1 MQSATRSRESFL
13 SRGGSSRIRRGV
25 YQNPKERRVPRKS
38 SVNKNAAE
46 ETRSAQARS
55 RYVCPSVLCVKKKL
69 YCHQTADVTFFFVKL
84 TLQSLH
90 FRFHLVFARWR
101 CAVSLLATLVR
112 PRRNC
117 FQTFCFRIDVVC
129 LTFGDCAVSL
139 PTLCGDGSPIGWVD
153 CCKLSLPFVP
163 NVNPWYF
170 TDPNCRPHF
179 DLLEQSPLEISTVFG
194 LLSAWGVL

>member
-1 MQSATRSRESFL
+1 MQSTTRSRESFL

-55 RYVCPSVLCVKKKL
+55 RYVCPSVLCVKKKKEAL
-69 YCHQTADVTFFFVKL
+69 LSLNCGCYLFFVKL

-112 PRRNC
+112 PHRNC
-117 FQTFCFRIDVVC
+117 FQTLCFRIDVVC

-139 PTLCGDGSPIGWVD
+139 RTLCSDCSPIGWVD

-170 TDPNCRPHF
+170 TDPNCCWRKG
-179 DLLEQSPLEISTVFG
+179 PLEISTVFG
-194 LLSAWGVL
+194 LLSARGVL